1 MLDFL
6 QEKSKTL
13 SYSSVQGYVT
23 AIGERHQKFGPDKVR
38 LGQLPLVKTWL
49 TGLKKTIG
57 IPRITV
63 PPWNLEVVLS
73 ALKKPPFEPM
83 EDCLKKGVSLRWI
96 TLKTAFLVAITSARR
111 ASEIHALV
119 AEPAC
124 LSFTS
129 TSVIAIPRPT
139 FRPKVESKWHCN
151 LPIELPAM
159 SKDADPALH
168 KLCVRRALKYYLEAT
183 KKLRTS
189 GETSPLFLAYGKQ
202 VRGQPISKIR
212 ISQWLKLTVE
222 ECYKIMHLDPPERV
236 KGHQV
241 RKQAV
246 SWADMAGVDPQKI
259 CDAATWQSDNMFAQH
274 YRLDIIHGARSDF
287 GRRLLRLAASTAAEA
302 ALRRSLHVPRPP
314 TGTGSLPAP
323 RNFRIPKIAKS
334 SKKTTQKKRDL

>member
-6 QEKSKTL
+6 QERSKNL

-23 AIGERHQKFGPDKVR
+23 AIGERHQKFGPDNNVR

-49 TGLKKTIG
+49 TGLKKTTG
-57 IPRITV
+57 IPRIMV
-63 PPWNLEVVLS
+63 PPWSLEVVLS
-73 ALKKPPFEPM
+73 ALKKPPFEPL
-83 EDCLKKGVSLRWI
+83 ETCLVKGASLRWV
-96 TLKTAFLVAITSARR
+96 TLKTVFLVAITSARR

-124 LSFTS
+124 LSFGS
-129 TSVIAIPRPT
+129 TSVIAIPRTT

-151 LPIELPAM
+151 LPIVLPAM
-159 SKDADPALH
+159 DKDTDPALH
-168 KLCVRRALKYYLEAT
+168 KLCVRRALKFYLEAT
-183 KKLRTS
+183 KKLRTT
-189 GETSPLFLAYGKQ
+189 GDASPLFLAYGKQ

-212 ISQWLKLTVE
+212 ISQWLKMTVE
-222 ECYKIMHLDPPERV
+222 ECYKIMHLDPPEGV

-259 CDAATWQSDNMFAQH
+259 CDAATWKSDNMFAQH

-287 GRRLLRLAASTAAEA
+287 GRRLLQLAASTAAEA
-302 ALRRSLHVPRPP
+302 ALRRSLNAPRPP

-323 RNFRIPKIAKS
+323 RHFHIPKISKS
-334 SKKTTQKKRDL
+334 SKETDKSRK